1 MSTSTGS
8 QSHSFWDGEFVRV
21 DCVFCSATGGDDDFV
36 VFEFDASSFTAE
48 MGVVYEMDPV
58 FGEVDLKFPTESLG
72 DQGILVFESSSY
84 PFSSTQSLN
93 LSCGTSSGSMH
104 GNGVPHINH
113 GNTGVCGVFRDFGTL
128 AGWCGSTEKRYR
140 NNNTVGR

>member
-48 MGVVYEMDPV
+48 MGVVYEMDIPV

-72 DQGILVFESSSY
+72 DQESSCSSSSY

-104 GNGVPHINH
+104 GNGVCPI
-113 GNTGVCGVFRDFGTL
+113 
-128 AGWCGSTEKRYR
+128 
-140 NNNTVGR
+140 